1 MTPATDRC
9 HLWNAEHLGVEC
21 DCWCH
26 MDPQPEYDSHRDYF
40 ETHGN
45 EYCGASCTGMRW
57 LLREPCGKTFNWG
70 TCPGVGQPL
79 TVDDKCPSCG
89 RGSTKVTKHR
99 KTMRHNARL
108 PDHTLTCICDGRGYL
123 LVTDPTAILA
133 AIREKGWQY
142 LIDGTWQ
149 TGDFVKVV
157 AAYDPEPQ
165 VTGITRIAEGLR
177 APDAVPLALARALAM
192 PEESND

>member
-57 LLREPCGKTFNWG
+57 LLREPCRHPYTWSHW
-70 TCPGVGQPL
+70 VGGNHLYETRFLQPKNAH
-79 TVDDKCPSCG
+79 KCEHCSG
-89 RGSTKVTKHR
+89 RGW
-99 KTMRHNARL
+99 L
-108 PDHTLTCICDGRGYL
+108 P
-123 LVTDPTAILA
+123 VTDLAAILA